1 MELFQHPSK
10 HRSVRDVYK
19 VPFIKLDSSA
29 VFLFIYP
36 EKEKKKREG
45 KNLGASDKIL
55 KVCIF

>member
-36 EKEKKKREG
+36 EKEKKKKGG
-45 KNLGASDKIL
+45 KEFRGL
-55 KVCIF
+55 